1 MLEASRVRLPGVKE
15 GASEAGG
22 ATGSRQGR
30 RQERAEVEA
39 RAELRTPARGAD
51 TGQKRRWSCGRR
63 REARVPSCGRPTE
76 ARTELRTPARGAD
89 GAADAGEED
98 PEPGRRRL
106 RERAAGAGNAA
117 ATPTRSLTHSSSYPN
132 GPAAKWA
139 EFFSR
144 AKFSL
149 PRTSRPASLIGRL
162 IVISRNLSDDKFSN
176 QSKLIEGPYRAP
188 DYDKDD

>member
-22 ATGSRQGR
+22 STGSRQGR

-39 RAELRTPARGAD
+39 RAELRTPAREIQRQAAAG
-51 TGQKRRWSCGRR
+51 CE
-63 REARVPSCGRPTE
+63 REQREQRE
-76 ARTELRTPARGAD
+76 Q
-89 GAADAGEED
+89 
-98 PEPGRRRL
+98 RL

-117 ATPTRSLTHSSSYPN
+117 ATPTRSLTHSFSSYPN

-176 QSKLIEGPYRAP
+176 RSKLIEGPYRAP
-188 DYDKDD
+188 GYDKDD

>member
-1 MLEASRVRLPGVKE
+1 MLEASRVRLPGVEE

-30 RQERAEVEA
+30 RQERAE
-39 RAELRTPARGAD
+39 LRTPARGAD
-51 TGQKRRWSCGRR
+51 GAADAGQRRGRSCGRR
-63 REARVPSCGRPTE
+63 REAR
-76 ARTELRTPARGAD
+76 AELRTPARGAD
-89 GAADAGEED
+89 GAADAGEGD
-98 PEPGRRRL
+98 PEAGRRRL

-117 ATPTRSLTHSSSYPN
+117 ATPTRSLTHSSSSYPN
-132 GPAAKWA
+132 GPAARWA
-139 EFFSR
+139 EFFSW

-176 QSKLIEGPYRAP
+176 RSKLIEGPYRAP
-188 DYDKDD
+188 GYDKDD